1 VTASPDAAAAE
12 AQMRAACDAILHG
25 DFMTPM
31 ALLTPEA
38 FATAMALAGSLTT
51 SPRLTGYV
59 IDSQEE
65 AAGEHRFRVR
75 FTTTGDDIRA
85 FATWRQLDGV
95 WRITAIGLE
104 Q

>member
-1 VTASPDAAAAE
+1 
-12 AQMRAACDAILHG
+12 MRAACDAILAG

-38 FATAMALAGSLTT
+38 YNTAMMLAGSLTN

-59 IDSQEE
+59 IDGHEMV
-65 AAGEHRFRVR
+65 ADEHRFRVR
-75 FTTTGDDIRA
+75 FTTEGEDIRA
-85 FATWRQLDGV
+85 FAAWRQIGGA

-104 Q
+104 